1 MSATNSQFWTDFI
14 ADVSKPYFNRE
25 NEIAAILV
33 GVLSELNVVMIGPPG
48 VAKSAIAD
56 RLLARL
62 PAPRFSAQLNPY
74 SDPEQILGP
83 LSLKKLREA
92 DARERMTEGYLPEAR
107 YANLDEIFKATGSTL
122 VSLLQIL
129 NERKVAE
136 EGKIILCPLKCVI
149 GASNERPDEQS
160 SALADR
166 FALWI
171 PFEYSEDRRA
181 MLNHVLKYVD
191 KDPINPKTN
200 QPTPQKVLTVS
211 DIVAFRQ
218 QTDALLQDKEN
229 GAKIVDMVL
238 AFDTRVQKLAG
249 RLSSEAKLSDRS
261 LIQCMRLVAA
271 SCVLRGDVD
280 VDKHDAWILR
290 YMSRTEECVPF
301 YEQASI
307 EIMALEESLKV
318 ITKLLD
324 NKNTAQ
330 VLNPLEKVAV
340 YAALPSL
347 PISWQVAL
355 TKRLDFSNVA
365 TKNASA
371 DSLFEKLAQTSK
383 R

>member
-1 MSATNSQFWTDFI
+1 MSATNSQFWADFI

-25 NEIAAILV
+25 NEISAILV

-56 RLLARL
+56 RLLTRL

-83 LSLKKLREA
+83 LSLKKLREE

-136 EGKIILCPLKCVI
+136 EGKIIHCPLKCVI

-160 SALADR
+160 NALADR

-181 MLNHVLKYVD
+181 MLNHVLTYVD
-191 KDPINPKTN
+191 NDPINPKTN
-200 QPTPQKVLTVS
+200 QSIPQKVLTMS
-211 DIVAFRQ
+211 DIVAFRK
-218 QTDALLQDKEN
+218 QTDALLQKEEN
-229 GAKIVDMVL
+229 IPTILDIVL
-238 AFDTRVQKLAG
+238 AFDTKVQKNAG

-271 SCVLRGDVD
+271 SCVLRGDTEI
-280 VDKHDAWILR
+280 DKHDAWILR

-301 YEQASI
+301 YEQASN
-307 EIMALEESLKV
+307 EIMSLDESLKV
-318 ITKLLD
+318 ITKILD
-324 NKNTAQ
+324 NKNTTHI
-330 VLNPLEKVAV
+330 LNPLEKVAI
-340 YAALPSL
+340 YASLPSL

-365 TKNASA
+365 TKNVNAGN
-371 DSLFEKLAQTSK
+371 LFDKLAQASK
-383 R
+383 K